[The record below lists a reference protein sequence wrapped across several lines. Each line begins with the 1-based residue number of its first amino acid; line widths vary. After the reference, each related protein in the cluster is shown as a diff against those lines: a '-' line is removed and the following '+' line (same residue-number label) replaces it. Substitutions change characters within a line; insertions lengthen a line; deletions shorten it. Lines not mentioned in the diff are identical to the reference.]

1 MIKEYRKKTTIKAE
15 QFDGSKEMVK
25 QYRLHPALMKNGV
38 PTVYFF
44 GNSYIAKGD
53 IMIFAKSEDDEWYP
67 LKSMNKDEFHQTYE
81 EVNDDQ
87 AD

>member
-1 MIKEYRKKTTIKAE
+1 MLKEYRKKTTIKAE
-15 QFDGSKEMVK
+15 QFDGTKEMVK
-25 QYRLHPALMKNGV
+25 QYELLPALIEDGA

-67 LKSMNKDEFHQTYE
+67 LASMSEDEFQQTYE
-81 EVNDDQ
+81 EVKQ
-87 AD
+87 

>member
-1 MIKEYRKKTTIKAE
+1 MLHTYRKTATIKAE
-15 QFDGSKEMVK
+15 QFDGSDEMVRK
-25 QYRLHPALMKNGV
+25 YNLYPALKEGGI

-81 EVNDDQ
+81 EVDDNE
-87 AD
+87 

>member
-25 QYRLHPALMKNGV
+25 QYKLHPALIKNGV

-67 LKSMNKDEFHQTYE
+67 LTSMTGDEFQRTYE
-81 EVNDDQ
+81 EADDND
-87 AD
+87 

>member
-15 QFDGSKEMVK
+15 QFDGSDEMVRK
-25 QYRLHPALMKNGV
+25 YNLYPALKEGGV

-67 LKSMNKDEFHQTYE
+67 LKSMNKNEFHLKYE

-87 AD
+87 TD